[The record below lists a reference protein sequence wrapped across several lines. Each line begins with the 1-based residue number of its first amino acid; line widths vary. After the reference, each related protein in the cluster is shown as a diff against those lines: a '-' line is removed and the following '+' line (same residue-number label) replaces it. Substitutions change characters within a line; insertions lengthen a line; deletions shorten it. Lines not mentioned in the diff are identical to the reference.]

1 MKPTGEETPRR
12 IADSPDD
19 GSATSR
25 LLRRLP
31 PVEVPDG
38 ARARVWRKVSG
49 APERWRPRRWV
60 MVPALAALAAVAVFA
75 VSALRSGAA
84 MEPPVLALSSGAVE
98 QVGPARVRTGPGS
111 RALVRV
117 GASAVLLAEETEVAV
132 EGAEVAVFRG
142 RVAVATASGSPVA
155 LRAADRSVVG
165 SGVFAAALM
174 DSERFERVEAT
185 EEERALLQRFGRGAG
200 PESRLRVE
208 APEGYAVGI
217 DGAQVGR
224 APLRALVPL
233 GARALVGRRADGAQL
248 MGEAEVVGGR
258 ETVVVLHEPASGTN
272 GLNVG
277 GSTANGLNP
286 SGSSANGSGAAAGPL
301 SARERSRLVG
311 SAHANAPESA
321 AAKPRKRGPPTT
333 AGTESA
339 PNLSGSTSSSGVAAG
354 SPGITAPPSPLAPAP
369 PDTGGALVPVAPPSP
384 LPSDVA
390 TAADPDLAA
399 YAKAKELLSRGEP
412 AQAAALFSDVAR
424 GHSSRAELSL
434 YELGRTEL
442 RYLHDPAAARSAFS
456 SYVERYPS
464 GLLLQEVE
472 LSLIEAELAGSDFAA
487 ARASM
492 DRFLTR
498 HPRSERR
505 DEVMLLR
512 ANLDRDRGDCAS
524 ALERYRTLSK
534 GAGAVADDATYF
546 AAVCAQQLGRTE
558 EARALLQDSLQ
569 RFPSGRHAEDARR
582 ALAGR

>member
-1 MKPTGEETPRR
+1 MKPTGEGTPRR

-31 PVEVPDG
+31 PVEVADG
-38 ARARVWRKVSG
+38 VRARVWRKVSG

-75 VSALRSGAA
+75 VSALRSGVAV
-84 MEPPVLALSSGAVE
+84 EPPVLALSSGLVE

-174 DSERFERVEAT
+174 DSARFERVEAT

-208 APEGYAVGI
+208 APEGYSVEI

-224 APLRALVPL
+224 SPLRALVPL

-248 MGEAEVVGGR
+248 TGEAEVVGGR
-258 ETVVVLHEPASGTN
+258 ETLVMLREPGSA
-272 GLNVG
+272 G
-277 GSTANGLNP
+277 GSAANGLNA
-286 SGSSANGSGAAAGPL
+286 SGSAANGSAANGSGAATGPR
-301 SARERSRLVG
+301 SSRDRSRLVG
-311 SAHANAPESA
+311 SAHASAPELA
-321 AAKPRKRGPPTT
+321 AAKPHQRSGQTT
-333 AGTESA
+333 AGDEPG
-339 PNLSGSTSSSGVAAG
+339 PNLSGSASSSGVAAG
-354 SPGITAPPSPLAPAP
+354 SPGVPVPTSPLAPAP
-369 PDTGGALVPVAPPSP
+369 PDPGGALVPTAPPSP

-424 GHSSRAELSL
+424 GRSSRAELAL

-442 RYLHDPAAARSAFS
+442 RYLHDPTAARSAFS

-472 LSLIEAELAGSDFAA
+472 LSLIESELAGSDFAA

-534 GAGAVADDATYF
+534 GTGALADDATYF

>member
-1 MKPTGEETPRR
+1 MKPTGEGTPRR

-25 LLRRLP
+25 LLRKLP
-31 PVEVPDG
+31 PLQVPDG

-49 APERWRPRRWV
+49 APDRLRPRRWV
-60 MVPALAALAAVAVFA
+60 VVPALAALAAVAVFA

-84 MEPPVLALSSGAVE
+84 VEPPVLALSSGVVE

-117 GASAVLLAEETEVAV
+117 GAAAVLLSEETEVEVA
-132 EGAEVAVFRG
+132 GAEVAVFRG
-142 RVAVATASGSPVA
+142 RVAVATASGSPVV
-155 LRAADRSVVG
+155 LRAGDRSVVG
-165 SGVFAAALM
+165 SGVFAALM

-185 EEERALLQRFGRGAG
+185 EEERTLLERFGRGAG

-224 APLRALVPL
+224 PPLRALVPL
-233 GARALVGRRADGAQL
+233 GARALVGRRVDGAQL
-248 MGEAEVVGGR
+248 TGEAEVVGGR
-258 ETVVVLHEPASGTN
+258 ETVVVLREPASAGGSAGN
-272 GLNVG
+272 GLNAG
-277 GSTANGLNP
+277 NP
-286 SGSSANGSGAAAGPL
+286 AAAGPSPGG
-301 SARERSRLVG
+301 SASADRDASASSATPSTRDHSRLAG
-311 SAHANAPESA
+311 SAHA
-321 AAKPRKRGPPTT
+321 
-333 AGTESA
+333 SA
-339 PNLSGSTSSSGVAAG
+339 PGSPLAKAHRRTEQPPSDGERAPDGVAAR
-354 SPGITAPPSPLAPAP
+354 SPGPTVPDSPLAPAP
-369 PDTGGALVPVAPPSP
+369 PDPGGALIPVAPPSP
-384 LPSDVA
+384 HPSDVA
-390 TAADPDLAA
+390 TAADPDAVA
-399 YAKAKELLSRGEP
+399 YAKAKELLARGEP
-412 AQAAALFSDVAR
+412 AQAAAIFSDVAR
-424 GHSSRAELSL
+424 GRSSRAELSL
-434 YELGRTEL
+434 YELGRTQL

-512 ANLDRDRGDCAS
+512 ANLDRDRGDCTS

-534 GAGAVADDATYF
+534 GAGAIADDATYF